1 MHLAHFTPMLTHSMN
16 GPFGISRTAQQHIE
30 AQPSCLLPN
39 LLWRPSE
46 AHGCSRKMI
55 FSHKALSTVGRIQPD
70 PSRGAALS
78 VILPCL
84 ITILVQV
91 HLAVIIL
98 INIVQ
103 VIFFFVMHL

>member
-1 MHLAHFTPMLTHSMN
+1 MPLTQPALAPVRSSWM
-16 GPFGISRTAQQHIE
+16 
-30 AQPSCLLPN
+30 QP
-39 LLWRPSE
+39 E
-46 AHGCSRKMI
+46 DD

-70 PSRGAALS
+70 PSRGVALS